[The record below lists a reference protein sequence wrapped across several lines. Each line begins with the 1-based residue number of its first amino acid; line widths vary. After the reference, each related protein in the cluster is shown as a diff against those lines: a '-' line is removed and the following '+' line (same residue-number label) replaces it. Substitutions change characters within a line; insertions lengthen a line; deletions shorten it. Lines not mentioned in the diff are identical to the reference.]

1 MDERLEAV
9 SEKIRMG
16 IPVSMTEAIEA
27 IVYQQK
33 LKTERDA
40 QRSKTIIGRLMH
52 LTMNAS
58 REMPKYEC
66 HKKVW
71 ALKIA
76 EITEPTDATGTSRTI
91 MPADEGYGPFVVDG
105 AYMAKH
111 KPEAGGYYVVYED
124 GYKSFSPAGAFESG
138 YTPL

>member
-40 QRSKTIIGRLMH
+40 QRSKTIIGRLIH

-76 EITEPTDATGTSRTI
+76 GIVGDQHGGVYFQ
-91 MPADEGYGPFVVDG
+91 PAEEGYDKVPMSPEYV
-105 AYMAKH
+105 AKH
-111 KPEAGGYYVVYED
+111 KPEVGGYYVVYED

>member
-40 QRSKTIIGRLMH
+40 QRSKTIIGRLMQ
-52 LTMNAS
+52 LSET
-58 REMPKYEC
+58 
-66 HKKVW
+66 HKEAK
-71 ALKIA
+71 
-76 EITEPTDATGTSRTI
+76 PSS
-91 MPADEGYGPFVVDG
+91 AD
-105 AYMAKH
+105 
-111 KPEAGGYYVVYED
+111 
-124 GYKSFSPAGAFESG
+124 
-138 YTPL
+138 